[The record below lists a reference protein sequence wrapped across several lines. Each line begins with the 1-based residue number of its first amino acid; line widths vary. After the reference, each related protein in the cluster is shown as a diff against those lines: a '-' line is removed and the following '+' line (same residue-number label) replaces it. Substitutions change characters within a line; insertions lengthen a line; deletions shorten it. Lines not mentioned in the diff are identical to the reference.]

1 VTGMDSVAFV
11 YLVVVLAIAALWVW
25 LRRYLDV

>member
-1 VTGMDSVAFV
+1 MDSVAFV